1 MNSKKKLFLV
11 LFLFIAPQYGFSQI
25 QLNGSVDF
33 EISAGGEDSRFITN
47 QISSKY
53 KQANLA
59 VTQLNVFAFAP
70 ITDQLFFESRI
81 QLDTWGNG
89 DLNPPRISLAS
100 LIWDNPEND
109 YVIRF
114 GRFISPFGFYPKR
127 QLSTDRVFVNHPLG
141 YSYFTNISDIRGFWP
156 QAGNNTNA
164 EYQVGDVGLPSLYF
178 AGYVTGIGTSWDLI
192 SNKVSLDV
200 AITNGTPITIKDRAS
215 LSNLAVTSRLQYNQS
230 IFWSQGV
237 SASFGNFLQADAIN
251 ETVRENNNFQK
262 YTQLLLGTDTKIEFT
277 YFQIIAEVIYSRWKT
292 PAFIGNSFHVDQN
305 KLVEYDLSNFSG
317 NIDFK
322 YELPSLTGSF
332 IALRAEHLLFLEADD
347 PGTTNTL
354 QWDQDVSRITG
365 VFGYKL
371 DRNILA
377 KLSFSEQGEFDG
389 SEYALR
395 FQISAFF

>member
-1 MNSKKKLFLV
+1 MEGLFHH
-11 LFLFIAPQYGFSQI
+11 
-25 QLNGSVDF
+25 
-33 EISAGGEDSRFITN
+33 
-47 QISSKY
+47 
-53 KQANLA
+53 
-59 VTQLNVFAFAP
+59 
-70 ITDQLFFESRI
+70 
-81 QLDTWGNG
+81 LD
-89 DLNPPRISLAS
+89 
-100 LIWDNPEND
+100 
-109 YVIRF
+109 
-114 GRFISPFGFYPKR
+114 YPKR

-178 AGYVTGIGTSWDLI
+178 AGYVTGIGTSWDLV

-332 IALRAEHLLFLEADD
+332 IALRAEHLLFLESDD

>member
-1 MNSKKKLFLV
+1 MNSKKKLFLL

-25 QLNGSVDF
+25 QLNSSVDF

-178 AGYVTGIGTSWDLI
+178 AGYVTGIGTSWDLV

-200 AITNGTPITIKDRAS
+200 AITNGT
-215 LSNLAVTSRLQYNQS
+215 
-230 IFWSQGV
+230 
-237 SASFGNFLQADAIN
+237 
-251 ETVRENNNFQK
+251 
-262 YTQLLLGTDTKIEFT
+262 
-277 YFQIIAEVIYSRWKT
+277 
-292 PAFIGNSFHVDQN
+292 
-305 KLVEYDLSNFSG
+305 
-317 NIDFK
+317 
-322 YELPSLTGSF
+322 
-332 IALRAEHLLFLEADD
+332 
-347 PGTTNTL
+347 
-354 QWDQDVSRITG
+354 
-365 VFGYKL
+365 
-371 DRNILA
+371 
-377 KLSFSEQGEFDG
+377 
-389 SEYALR
+389 
-395 FQISAFF
+395 

>member
-89 DLNPPRISLAS
+89 DLNPPRTSLAS

>member
-1 MNSKKKLFLV
+1 MNSKKKIFLV

-178 AGYVTGIGTSWDLI
+178 AGYVTGIGTSWDLV

-332 IALRAEHLLFLEADD
+332 IALRAEHLLFLESDD

>member
-192 SNKVSLDV
+192 SNKISLDV

-251 ETVRENNNFQK
+251 ETVRENNNFKK

-317 NIDFK
+317 NIDLK

>member
-1 MNSKKKLFLV
+1 MNSKKKLFLL

-25 QLNGSVDF
+25 QLNSSVDF

-178 AGYVTGIGTSWDLI
+178 AGYVTGIGTSWDLV

>member
-1 MNSKKKLFLV
+1 MNSKKNLFLV